1 MIEYKSPTIKIA
13 KLFGKHFKFKDQ
25 EKFLELNFINIAV
38 TTAERILRMVN
49 DSGERWVY

>member
-13 KLFGKHFKFKDQ
+13 KRKKHFKFKDQ

-38 TTAERILRMVN
+38 TTPERILRMVN
-49 DSGERWVY
+49 DS